1 MSASD
6 GGARAKTTVSY
17 VALMC
22 GHGLTAT
29 AAAATVRA
37 GHCGDRSRLEAP
49 TIAFLTPQRRLAY
62 PLAPLTCTIR
72 PLSFTAIDAIC
83 TANRQSIDAIFTARR
98 RRRAQHRAR
107 PQQGAGPASPPPLPS
122 GATTMRVACCG
133 EHTTHSG
140 HPEFLPEYPG
150 RVDALLGSEVDVQ
163 NFGFAMA
170 TACRKNAPAGGK
182 TTFFADTAE
191 AAQCV
196 EFKPDVIVLGPSA
209 PSPSPPHFTPP
220 HPSHLTPP
228 CPCAGSA
235 SRTRWAPSGT
245 TTSTP
250 TSRGSHS
257 AKMSTLAG

>member
-83 TANRQSIDAIFTARR
+83 TANRSMRF
-98 RRRAQHRAR
+98 
-107 PQQGAGPASPPPLPS
+107 SPP
-122 GATTMRVACCG
+122 VAAAALSIARG
-133 EHTTHSG
+133 HS
-140 HPEFLPEYPG
+140 
-150 RVDALLGSEVDVQ
+150 RA
-163 NFGFAMA
+163 
-170 TACRKNAPAGGK
+170 
-182 TTFFADTAE
+182 
-191 AAQCV
+191 
-196 EFKPDVIVLGPSA
+196 LGPPAHRHYPAA
-209 PSPSPPHFTPP
+209 PPQCGSPAAASTPP
-220 HPSHLTPP
+220 TAATPSFCRSTPAVSMP
-228 CPCAGSA
+228 CWVQKWTSRTSA
-235 SRTRWAPSGT
+235 SRWPPPAARTPLPAARPHSSRTRPRQRSAWS
-245 TTSTP
+245 SSP
-250 TSRGSHS
+250 T
-257 AKMSTLAG
+257 